1 MPSSSAQTVRF
12 GPFQLDLRAAEL
24 HHNGSRTKL
33 AEQPFQILAELVQHP
48 GEVVTRDELRQRL
61 WHSDTFVD
69 FEQGL
74 NTAVKRLREILGD
87 SADHPTYIETIPRRG
102 YRLIVPVEEEQPV
115 AGGGPKAG
123 VRRRNI
129 WLATSA
135 VVVVAIALATGL
147 IWRQRLRRAEALTP
161 SDTIVLAD
169 FSNSTGDP
177 VFDDALK
184 QALTVQLEQSPFLN
198 MVSQVRVQ
206 DALRLMK
213 RSPDEHL
220 TPDVGRDVCQRVGG
234 KALVSG
240 SIARLGSHYV
250 IGLSAT
256 ACSNGDLLAMEQT
269 EAANKEEIL
278 KALGKAAS
286 DLRSTLG
293 ESLSSLQKF
302 DAPIEEV
309 TTPSLEALKAYS
321 LGVKARNDKG
331 NLAAIPFFGRAIELD
346 PNFAMAYS
354 GLSVAQD
361 ALDRYDLAGDAAGK
375 AFVLRNRVSERERFR
390 ISALYYS
397 LVPSDLEQAL
407 QVYRQWAQT
416 YPLDV
421 IPHINQGMIVHF
433 GSWEEAAAAE
443 REALRLDPDNSVAYF
458 TLAFFSLGLNQ
469 PDNAEA
475 TLGQAR
481 QHRVSASWLRQP
493 MYYLAFVR
501 GDTTTMAHLL
511 EEAVGKEDERWLLS
525 AQSDTEAYYGRLKR
539 ASSFSRRAVESE
551 LQTGSRQ
558 AAALWQI
565 RASLREAEFGS
576 SALGQQGVAAA
587 LALAPSWQ
595 VRTLAALAVARMGNT
610 ARARAMVRELEKDN
624 PSNTILNLSWLPTIK
639 AAIEMKEGNPTR
651 AITVLEEAAPY
662 ELASQTPLVVGG
674 LYPVYLHG
682 QAYLLS
688 HDGTA
693 AAAEFQKLLDHR
705 GIVLNYPLGALAHL
719 QLGRAYAMSGDTAKA
734 KAAYQDFLTLWKDA
748 DPDIPV
754 LKQAK
759 AEYAKLQQTTSVGTR
774 RTR

>member
-1 MPSSSAQTVRF
+1 LPFPAHTVRF
-12 GPFQLDLRAAEL
+12 GPFELDLRAAEL
-24 HHNGSRTKL
+24 HQNGSKIKL
-33 AEQPFQILAELVQHP
+33 AEQPFQILVELVQHP

-69 FEQGL
+69 FEHGL
-74 NTAVKRLREILGD
+74 NAAVKRLREALGD
-87 SADHPTYIETIPRRG
+87 SAESPRYIETLPRHG
-102 YRLIVPVEEEQPV
+102 YRLIVPVESAKPV
-115 AGGGPKAG
+115 AAAVPEARA
-123 VRRRNI
+123 RRWKI
-129 WLATSA
+129 FLAASA
-135 VVVVAIALATGL
+135 VAVLVAALAAGL
-147 IWRQRLRRAEALTP
+147 IWRRRSRRVHALTP
-161 SDTIVLAD
+161 PDAIVLAD
-169 FSNSTGDP
+169 FINTTGDP

-198 MVSQVRVQ
+198 LVSQTKVQ
-206 DALRLMK
+206 ETLRLMGH
-213 RSPDEHL
+213 SANEVL
-220 TPDVGRDVCQRVGG
+220 TQELGQELCQRAGS
-234 KALVSG
+234 KALLTG
-240 SIARLGSHYV
+240 SIAKLGSQYV
-250 IGLSAT
+250 IGLTAI
-256 ACSNGDLLAMEQT
+256 ACSSGGHLASEQAQ
-269 EAANKEEIL
+269 AANKEDVL

-286 DLRSTLG
+286 ELRSKLG
-293 ESLSSLQKF
+293 ESLSSVQKF

-321 LGVKARNDKG
+321 LGVKTRNDKG

-346 PNFAMAYS
+346 PNFAMAYT

-361 ALDRYDLAGDAAGK
+361 ALDRYDLARDAAGK
-375 AFVLRNRVSERERFR
+375 AFVLRDRVSERERFR

-397 LVPSDLEQAL
+397 LVPSDLEQAI

-433 GSWEEAAAAE
+433 GRWEEAAAAE
-443 REALRLDPDNSVAYF
+443 REALRLDPDNSVACF
-458 TLAFFSLGLNQ
+458 TLAFFNLGLNQ
-469 PDNAEA
+469 PDSADA
-475 TLGQAR
+475 TLGQAL

-501 GDTTTMAHLL
+501 GDTTKMAHLL
-511 EEAVGKEDERWLLS
+511 EEAMGQEDERWLLS
-525 AQSDTEAYYGRLKR
+525 AQSDTEAYYGRLTR
-539 ASSFSRRAVESE
+539 AKSFSRRAVDSE

-558 AAALWQI
+558 AAALWQV

-576 SALGQQGVAAA
+576 PALGQQGVAAA

-610 ARARAMVRELEKDN
+610 ARARAMVEKLEKDN
-624 PSNTILNLSWLPTIK
+624 PSNTLLNLSWLPTIK

-674 LYPVYLHG
+674 LYPIYLHG

-734 KAAYQDFLTLWKDA
+734 EAAYKDFLNLWKDA
-748 DPDIPV
+748 DPDIP
-754 LKQAK
+754 LLRQAK
-759 AEYAKLQQTTSVGTR
+759 AEYAKLQ
-774 RTR
+774 